1 MNESE
6 QRKFDTKQQHE
17 SFMKSRGYT
26 KDENGKWQRIVNV
39 KVWKPE
45 RKERIVQVQSWKEET
60 PPTVINFEEELRD
73 FISEAGITKDKTIT
87 EDKTP
92 TEEELALHEEHLRL
106 LAHGFI
112 ELVNTDQVYDCK
124 EIDLYYTT
132 CKASTLLSV
141 LTGYPPDL
149 AYDLTEFAVDQIKE
163 ELKTNG

>member
-1 MNESE
+1 MKYSPNDSDL
-6 QRKFDTKQQHE
+6 RKLETDKAVEGFYR
-17 SFMKSRGYT
+17 SRGYT

-45 RKERIVQVQSWKEET
+45 RKERIVQVESWKEET

-87 EDKTP
+87 E
-92 TEEELALHEEHLRL
+92 EAIAQHEEHLRL
-106 LAHGFI
+106 LAHGFV
-112 ELVNTDQVYDCK
+112 ELVNTDQVYDGK